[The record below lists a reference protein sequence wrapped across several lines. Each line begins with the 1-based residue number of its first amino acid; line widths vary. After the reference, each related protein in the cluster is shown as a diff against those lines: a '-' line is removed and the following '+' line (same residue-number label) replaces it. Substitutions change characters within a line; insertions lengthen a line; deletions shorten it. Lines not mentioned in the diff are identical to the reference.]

1 MRVDPVH
8 KQPSLSHAGQTPLGT
23 WKPPHLTPE
32 TPPVN
37 QNGMTSCVMAAE
49 ARGKLDPVF
58 VLKLIGGSMD
68 DGGSEECVA
77 PLK

>member
-1 MRVDPVH
+1 
-8 KQPSLSHAGQTPLGT
+8 
-23 WKPPHLTPE
+23 
-32 TPPVN
+32 
-37 QNGMTSCVMAAE
+37 MTSCVMAAE
-49 ARGKLDPVF
+49 ARGRPDPVF